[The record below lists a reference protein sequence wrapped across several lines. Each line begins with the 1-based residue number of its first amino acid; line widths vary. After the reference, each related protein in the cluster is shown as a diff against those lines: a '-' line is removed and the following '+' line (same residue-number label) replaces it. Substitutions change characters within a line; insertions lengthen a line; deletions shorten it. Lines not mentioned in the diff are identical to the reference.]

1 MHLVKVWNKKFLKV
15 WAALLRWNIYTDSNL
30 YVPGLIITPK
40 FTGVKRKK
48 ISRSVTFISK
58 NKFGKDYENSLKQI
72 VVLSTGFDVF
82 IEFLESCT

>member
-15 WAALLRWNIYTDSNL
+15 GAALLRWNIYTDSNL
-30 YVPGLIITPK
+30 YVPGLIISPK

-48 ISRSVTFISK
+48 ISRGVTFISK

-72 VVLSTGFDVF
+72 VVLSTGFTVF
-82 IEFLESCT
+82 MEFLESCI

>member
-58 NKFGKDYENSLKQI
+58 NKFGNDYENSLKQI
-72 VVLSTGFDVF
+72 VVLSTGFTVF
-82 IEFLESCT
+82 MEVLESCI

>member
-15 WAALLRWNIYTDSNL
+15 GAALLRWNIYTDSNL

-72 VVLSTGFDVF
+72 VVLSVGFTVF

>member
-72 VVLSTGFDVF
+72 VVLSTGFNVF
-82 IEFLESCT
+82 IEVLESCI